1 MQIKFKIQSTWL
13 DGLNMSE
20 ICSSIYIYIYDVKQ
34 PRIHDHS
41 VLVYILVYDIQK
53 P

>member
-20 ICSSIYIYIYDVKQ
+20 ICSSIYIYDVKQ

-41 VLVYILVYDIQK
+41 VLVYILVYDKQK

>member
-20 ICSSIYIYIYDVKQ
+20 YIYDVKQ

-41 VLVYILVYDIQK
+41 VLVYIY
-53 P
+53 

>member
-1 MQIKFKIQSTWL
+1 MQIKFKIPSTWF
-13 DGLNMSE
+13 GWSQYEWNMLE
-20 ICSSIYIYIYDVKQ
+20 YIYDVKQ

-41 VLVYILVYDIQK
+41 VLVYILVYDKQK